1 VSAFARDLVRGTGR
15 TGLAVAAMTGAVV
28 VVVARTFAALARGHV
43 DRQETLRHIVRF
55 GYGSMPVLLATSFL
69 VGGIVA
75 VQGLNYVD
83 RYNAT
88 EVFGWASA
96 LSSFRE
102 VGPLMLGLALA
113 ARVGTKNTAE
123 LASLAAFER
132 LDALQALGLDVF
144 RTVVAPRVTAIT
156 MVGVLAFSLTTTT
169 ILLTS
174 FVLAWAVG
182 DQRLAVSFSSMTT
195 YLPARH
201 VVSGLMRMSAFAL
214 VLAATTTAAGLDDSR
229 DPSKIGA
236 RVFAS
241 SVASMSVIVVLN
253 LVLTFLEGA

>member
-1 VSAFARDLVRGTGR
+1 VTAFVLAMGRFGIRIAHTTGATFLVVARAFAALVRGQ
-15 TGLAVAAMTGAVV
+15 
-28 VVVARTFAALARGHV
+28 V
-43 DRQETLRHIVRF
+43 DKQETLRHIVRF
-55 GYGSMPVLLATSFL
+55 GYGSMPILLATSFL

-132 LDALQALGLDVF
+132 LDALTALGLDVF
-144 RTVVAPRVTAIT
+144 KTVIAPRVVAIT
-156 MVGVLAFSLTTTT
+156 SVGILAFSLTTTT
-169 ILLTS
+169 ILVTS
-174 FVLAWAVG
+174 FLLAWAVG

-201 VVSGLMRMSAFAL
+201 VVSGLLRMSAFAL
-214 VLAATTTAAGLDDSR
+214 VLAATTTVAGMGESH

-241 SVASMSVIVVLN
+241 SVAAMSVIVVLN